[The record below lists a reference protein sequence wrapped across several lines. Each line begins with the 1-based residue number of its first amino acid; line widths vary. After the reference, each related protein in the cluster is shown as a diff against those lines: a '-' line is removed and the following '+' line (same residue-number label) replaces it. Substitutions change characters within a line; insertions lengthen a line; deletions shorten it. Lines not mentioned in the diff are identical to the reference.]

1 MLYNCCKFSLLL
13 SPIVVYGLPS
23 IAQVVKNPLAMPETL
38 VQSLHWEY
46 PLEKELTSHSSI
58 LAMDNGNPMDRGAWW
73 VTDKT

>member
-1 MLYNCCKFSLLL
+1 MFLLYIWASSSAQSLKK
-13 SPIVVYGLPS
+13 LPAS
-23 IAQVVKNPLAMPETL
+23 AQCRGL